1 MIQVVIY
8 LIFLLVLLFHWNR
21 QGLETGSKTH
31 VAVWT
36 VMIFLALIGCAMIF
50 VIANYVKNVM
60 QYANVDV
67 AGVHNKKALEKK
79 LAELEQRDDIF
90 DIGIMMFD
98 LNNLKKVNDNFGH
111 EQGDL
116 YIKNFAAFLTRI
128 LTENS
133 FLARYG
139 GDEFVIIEEHT
150 DLQKLAQMNQRLQGY
165 IDNYN
170 LNTEHK
176 ISYAVGYDVSYRNHY
191 YVVSDLMRIAD
202 EKMYADKK
210 FKKQNQS
217 GEEAALYYSRSDYS
231 HSVSIENLAEK
242 IHTILNNNRGQRT
255 YAFLMTDIKD
265 FRLINDYWGYD
276 VGNRILETVLA
287 RMEQFRE
294 SSFSKRFHSDT
305 FAGIVDYTGMEK
317 ADFEQKIAEYNRQ
330 IEREVQEKFSISY
343 FSLRTGIYYMESDD
357 VNPADVIS
365 HANTVRHMAKEAA
378 KGIAVYDEQVR
389 KMELRRAEII
399 NSFPDALADG
409 EICLYFQPKVNGKTE
424 KVESAEVLV
433 RWKREDDTVW
443 TPDQFLPVLEETEKI
458 LDLDYY
464 VYAKAFQWLSSR
476 KAAGKPVLPLSLNVS
491 PAHFKNMEAFETRIR
506 TLRET
511 YKPDPALLVFEITE
525 TAYIHNM
532 DAVNEMIQNCHKV
545 GIQISMDDFGS
556 GYSSLNLLKDI
567 LFDEVKIDKR
577 FLDEGLSTNGKIVL
591 EEIFHLLKRTQHSIV
606 CEGVETREVADFLIQ
621 EECDQLQGYFYYKPM
636 EEAKFEALIQE

>member
-1 MIQVVIY
+1 MDKNKKIYFFCVIQVVIY

-21 QGLETGSKTH
+21 QGLETGSKIH
-31 VAVWT
+31 VVVWT

-50 VIANYVKNVM
+50 AIANYVKNVM
-60 QYANVDV
+60 LYANVDV
-67 AGVHNKKALEKK
+67 AGVHNKKALEKR
-79 LAELEQRDDIF
+79 LAD
-90 DIGIMMFD
+90 
-98 LNNLKKVNDNFGH
+98 
-111 EQGDL
+111 
-116 YIKNFAAFLTRI
+116 
-128 LTENS
+128 
-133 FLARYG
+133 
-139 GDEFVIIEEHT
+139 
-150 DLQKLAQMNQRLQGY
+150 
-165 IDNYN
+165 
-170 LNTEHK
+170 
-176 ISYAVGYDVSYRNHY
+176 
-191 YVVSDLMRIAD
+191 
-202 EKMYADKK
+202 
-210 FKKQNQS
+210 KKQNQS
-217 GEEAALYYSRSDYS
+217 GEEAASYYSRSDYS
-231 HSVSIENLAEK
+231 HSVSVENLAEK

-305 FAGIVDYTGMEK
+305 FAGIADYTGMEK

-378 KGIAVYDEQVR
+378 KGIVVYDEQVHR
-389 KMELRRAEII
+389 MELRRAEII

-606 CEGVETREVADFLIQ
+606 CEGVETREVADFLIR

>member
-1 MIQVVIY
+1 MRGETRVGLEKRLAQKMILVDESHSRMVKEQMDKNKKIYFFCGIQVIIY
-8 LIFLLVLLFHWNR
+8 LIFLLVLLFCWNR
-21 QGLETGSKTH
+21 QSLEIGSKTY
-31 VAVWT
+31 VIVWT
-36 VMIFLALIGCAMIF
+36 VMIFLALIGCAMVF

-60 QYANVDV
+60 QYANVDM
-67 AGVHNKKALEKK
+67 AGVHNKKSLEKK
-79 LAELEQRDDIF
+79 L
-90 DIGIMMFD
+90 
-98 LNNLKKVNDNFGH
+98 
-111 EQGDL
+111 
-116 YIKNFAAFLTRI
+116 
-128 LTENS
+128 
-133 FLARYG
+133 
-139 GDEFVIIEEHT
+139 
-150 DLQKLAQMNQRLQGY
+150 
-165 IDNYN
+165 
-170 LNTEHK
+170 
-176 ISYAVGYDVSYRNHY
+176 
-191 YVVSDLMRIAD
+191 
-202 EKMYADKK
+202 ADKK

-217 GEEAALYYSRSDYS
+217 VEEAALYYSQSDYS

-242 IHTILNNNRGQRT
+242 IHTILKNNRGQRT

-294 SSFSKRFHSDT
+294 SSLSKRFHSDT
-305 FAGIVDYTGMEK
+305 FAGIADYTGMEK
-317 ADFEQKIAEYNRQ
+317 ADFEQKVAEYNRQ
-330 IEREVQEKFSISY
+330 IEREVQEKFPISY

-365 HANTVRHMAKEAA
+365 HANTVRHMAKETA
-378 KGIAVYDEQVR
+378 KGIVIYDEQVHE
-389 KMELRRAEII
+389 MELRRAEII
-399 NSFPDALADG
+399 NSFPDALAKG

-424 KVESAEVLV
+424 EVESAEVLV

-464 VYAKAFQWLSSR
+464 VYEKAFQWLSSR

-491 PAHFKNMEAFETRIR
+491 PAHFKNMEAFEKRIR

-577 FLDEGLSTNGKIVL
+577 FLDEELSTNGKIVL

-636 EEAKFEALIQE
+636 EMVKFEALIQE